1 MMKKTR
7 NYLLVT
13 FQREVGWC
21 NTSSGIVL
29 PLLNLCLNS
38 VEQGASERYSVEVH
52 LFLMNKFGWNH
63 VEYDV
68 P

>member
-1 MMKKTR
+1 MKKTR

-38 VEQGASERYSVEVH
+38 VEQGVSERYSVEVH
-52 LFLMNKFGWNH
+52 LFWWTNLGGTT
-63 VEYDV
+63 
-68 P
+68 

>member
-29 PLLNLCLNS
+29 PLLNLCLNP

-52 LFLMNKFGWNH
+52 LF
-63 VEYDV
+63 
-68 P
+68 

>member
-29 PLLNLCLNS
+29 PLLNLCLNL
-38 VEQGASERYSVEVH
+38 VEQGASERYSVEVY
-52 LFLMNKFGWNH
+52 LFWWTNLGGTT
-63 VEYDV
+63 
-68 P
+68 